1 MSARVCPGVEECIH
15 QCGLSVA
22 AAYKTGLANARRV
35 QGSADLADRL
45 AAVEGLVAGLDDA
58 LCDALCAARIGKY
71 DGQTVETH
79 LEHLIERI
87 RAALDAEATS

>member
-58 LCDALCAARIGKY
+58 LCDALCAA
-71 DGQTVETH
+71 VETH